1 MNTNKQFLS
10 KESLFLKFPNAPLN
24 ECKVENLL
32 EGIKSKQ
39 PYNELIDLTYYLLKD
54 NSLSLSK
61 LLKIWEIRLIL
72 HLFNNQLTFAKK
84 EAINLNNALYLNENN
99 DVIPPQA
106 QQVQSPNN
114 NNNND
119 SRSSSMNSGTG
130 NTPSPSPGL
139 QPIYPL
145 PKNNNGLIGHSL
157 LIMILRLRS
166 IPNLSL
172 VNELYK
178 LCYQLRLRS
187 SGAEEEKADL
197 QLKLIN
203 LSYDI
208 IVILSITK
216 NYHTLLNYL
225 ESIRYELLLQ
235 KKQNL
240 LSDMYKQYLSNVT
253 LLWVIILIMVYVRN
267 GTKRDRLTDI
277 ITKHY
282 QQTFESDVNEL
293 SINSL
298 SYVLSHILPLPSSD
312 EMAKVP
318 QGVLTI
324 LHLVQLILLGDISGR
339 IICSTIGLWDISNVH
354 GYTLTKDKEF
364 KLNHQSKEVSDNVSS
379 CYNELTNDWG
389 KFIYKVY
396 GLE

>member
-1 MNTNKQFLS
+1 MNTINKQFLS
-10 KESLFLKFPNAPLN
+10 KESLFLKFPNVPLD
-24 ECKVENLL
+24 ECNIEDLL
-32 EGIKSKQ
+32 VGIKSKQ
-39 PYNELIDLTYYLLKD
+39 PYNELIDLTYYLLKN
-54 NSLSLSK
+54 NSLSLSE

-72 HLFNNQLTFAKK
+72 HLFNNQLTFSKK

-99 DVIPPQA
+99 DIAPPQG
-106 QQVQSPNN
+106 QQVQSPNSI
-114 NNNND
+114 ND
-119 SRSSSMNSGTG
+119 SRASSMNSGIG

-187 SGAEEEKADL
+187 SGAEEEKVGL

-225 ESIRYELLLQ
+225 ESIRYELVLQ
-235 KKQNL
+235 KKQNQ
-240 LSDMYKQYLSNVT
+240 LSDMYRQYLSNVT

-267 GTKRDRLTDI
+267 GTKKDRLTDI

-282 QQTFESDVNEL
+282 QDTFENDVNEL
-293 SINSL
+293 SMNSL
-298 SYVLSHILPLPSSD
+298 SYVLSHILPLPSSE
-312 EMAKVP
+312 EMATVP
-318 QGVLTI
+318 PGALTI

-354 GYTLTKDKEF
+354 GYSLTKDEEF
-364 KLNHQSKEVSDNVSS
+364 KLNHLPKEVSDNMSS
-379 CYNELTNDWG
+379 CYNELTSDWG

>member
-1 MNTNKQFLS
+1 MNTINKQFLS
-10 KESLFLKFPNAPLN
+10 KESLFLKFPNVPLD
-24 ECKVENLL
+24 ECNIEDLL
-32 EGIKSKQ
+32 VGIKSKQ
-39 PYNELIDLTYYLLKD
+39 PYNELIDLTYYLLKN
-54 NSLSLSK
+54 NSLSLSE

-72 HLFNNQLTFAKK
+72 HLFNNQLTFSKK

-99 DVIPPQA
+99 DIAPPQG
-106 QQVQSPNN
+106 QQVQNPNS
-114 NNNND
+114 NND
-119 SRSSSMNSGTG
+119 SRASSMNSGIG

-187 SGAEEEKADL
+187 SGAEEEKVGL

-225 ESIRYELLLQ
+225 ESIRYELVLQ
-235 KKQNL
+235 KKQNQ
-240 LSDMYKQYLSNVT
+240 LSDMYRQYLSNVT

-267 GTKRDRLTDI
+267 GTKKDRLTDI

-282 QQTFESDVNEL
+282 QDTFENDVNEL
-293 SINSL
+293 SMNSL
-298 SYVLSHILPLPSSD
+298 SYVLSHISPLPSSE
-312 EMAKVP
+312 EMATVP
-318 QGVLTI
+318 PGALTI
-324 LHLVQLILLGDISGR
+324 SHLVQLILSGDISGR

-354 GYTLTKDKEF
+354 GYSLTKDDEF
-364 KLNHQSKEVSDNVSS
+364 KLNHQPSDASDNLSS
-379 CYNELTNDWG
+379 CYNELTSDWG
-389 KFIYKVY
+389 RFIYKVY

>member
-1 MNTNKQFLS
+1 MITINTQFLS
-10 KESLFLKFPNAPLN
+10 KESLFLKFPNASVDKYTVN
-24 ECKVENLL
+24 DLL
-32 EGIKSKQ
+32 EGIKSKI
-39 PYNELIDLTYYLLKD
+39 PYSQLIDLTYYILKD
-54 NSLSLSK
+54 NSLLLSE

-72 HLFNNQLTFAKK
+72 HLFNDQLTYAKK

-99 DVIPPQA
+99 DIAPAQA
-106 QQVQSPNN
+106 QQVQSPNSKV
-114 NNNND
+114 D
-119 SRSSSMNSGTG
+119 SRTSSMNSRTG
-130 NTPSPSPGL
+130 NTPSPNPDL

-145 PKNNNGLIGHSL
+145 PKNNNGLIEHSL

-187 SGAEEEKADL
+187 SGTREEKQSL
-197 QLKLIN
+197 KLKLIN

-225 ESIRYELLLQ
+225 KSIRYELVLQ
-235 KKQNL
+235 KKQNQ
-240 LSDMYKQYLSNVT
+240 LSDTYTQYLSNIT
-253 LLWVIILIMVYVRN
+253 LLWIIIVTMVYLRN
-267 GTKRDRLTDI
+267 GTKKDKVTDI
-277 ITKHY
+277 ITKNY
-282 QQTFESDVNEL
+282 KQTFEDDVNEE
-293 SINSL
+293 SINGL

-312 EMAKVP
+312 DMVQVP
-318 QGVLTI
+318 EGKLTVLA
-324 LHLVQLILLGDISGR
+324 LVHLIQHGDISGR
-339 IICSTIGLWDISNVH
+339 IICSTMGLWDISNVH
-354 GYTLTKDKEF
+354 GFALTKYHDF
-364 KLNHQSKEVSDNVSS
+364 KLTRQPGEVSDGVSS
-379 CYNELTNDWG
+379 CYDELTNDWS

>member
-1 MNTNKQFLS
+1 MNTTNKQFLS
-10 KESLFLKFPNAPLN
+10 KESLFLKFPNVPFH
-24 ECKVENLL
+24 ECNVGDLL

-39 PYNELIDLTYYLLKD
+39 PYNKLIDLTYYLLKND
-54 NSLSLSK
+54 SLSLSE

-84 EAINLNNALYLNENN
+84 EAINLNNVLYLNENN
-99 DVIPPQA
+99 DIAPSQG
-106 QQVQSPNN
+106 QQVQSPNS
-114 NNNND
+114 NND
-119 SRSSSMNSGTG
+119 SRASSMNSGTG
-130 NTPSPSPGL
+130 NTPSPNPGL

-187 SGAEEEKADL
+187 SGAEEEKIDL

-225 ESIRYELLLQ
+225 ESIRYELVLQ
-235 KKQNL
+235 KKQNQ
-240 LSDMYKQYLSNVT
+240 LSDIYRQYLSNVT
-253 LLWVIILIMVYVRN
+253 LLWVIILIMMYVRN
-267 GTKRDRLTDI
+267 GAKKDRLTDI
-277 ITKHY
+277 ITRHY
-282 QQTFESDVNEL
+282 QQAFEDDVNEL
-293 SINSL
+293 SMNSI
-298 SYVLSHILPLPSSD
+298 SYVLTNILPLPSSD
-312 EMAKVP
+312 KMAMVP
-318 QGVLTI
+318 QGRLTI

-354 GYTLTKDKEF
+354 GYSLTKDEEF
-364 KLNHQSKEVSDNVSS
+364 KLNHQSKEASDNVSS
-379 CYNELTNDWG
+379 CYNELTKDWG

>member
-1 MNTNKQFLS
+1 MNTTNKQFLS
-10 KESLFLKFPNAPLN
+10 KESLFLKFPNVPLDKCN
-24 ECKVENLL
+24 IEDLL

-39 PYNELIDLTYYLLKD
+39 PYNELIDLTYYLLKN
-54 NSLSLSK
+54 NSLSLSE

-99 DVIPPQA
+99 DIAPPQG
-106 QQVQSPNN
+106 QQVQSPNSI
-114 NNNND
+114 ND
-119 SRSSSMNSGTG
+119 SRASSMNSGIG

-157 LIMILRLRS
+157 LILILRLRS

-187 SGAEEEKADL
+187 SGAEEEKVDL

-225 ESIRYELLLQ
+225 ESIRYELVLQ
-235 KKQNL
+235 KKQNQ
-240 LSDMYKQYLSNVT
+240 LSDMYRQYLSNVT

-267 GTKRDRLTDI
+267 GTKKDRLTDI

-282 QQTFESDVNEL
+282 QHTFENNVNEL
-293 SINSL
+293 SMNSL
-298 SYVLSHILPLPSSD
+298 SYVLSHILPLPSSE
-312 EMAKVP
+312 EMATVP
-318 QGVLTI
+318 PGALTI

-354 GYTLTKDKEF
+354 GYSLTKDEEF
-364 KLNHQSKEVSDNVSS
+364 KLNHQPKEVSDNMSS
-379 CYNELTNDWG
+379 CYNELTSDWG

>member
-1 MNTNKQFLS
+1 MNTTNKQFLS
-10 KESLFLKFPNAPLN
+10 KESLFLKFPNVPLD
-24 ECKVENLL
+24 ECNVEDLL

-39 PYNELIDLTYYLLKD
+39 PYNELIDLTYYLLKN
-54 NSLSLSK
+54 NSLSLSE
-61 LLKIWEIRLIL
+61 LLKIWEIRLVL
-72 HLFNNQLTFAKK
+72 HLFNNQLAFAKK

-99 DVIPPQA
+99 DVAPPQG
-106 QQVQSPNN
+106 QQVQSPNS
-114 NNNND
+114 NND
-119 SRSSSMNSGTG
+119 SRASSMNSGIG

-187 SGAEEEKADL
+187 SGAEEEKVDL

-208 IVILSITK
+208 IVILSISK

-225 ESIRYELLLQ
+225 ESIRYELVLQ
-235 KKQNL
+235 RKQNQL
-240 LSDMYKQYLSNVT
+240 TDMYRQYLSNVT

-267 GTKRDRLTDI
+267 GAKKDRLTGI

-282 QQTFESDVNEL
+282 QQAFENDVNEV
-293 SINSL
+293 SMNSL

-312 EMAKVP
+312 KMAKVP
-318 QGVLTI
+318 QDALTI

-354 GYTLTKDKEF
+354 GYSLTKDEEF
-364 KLNHQSKEVSDNVSS
+364 KLNHQSKEVSNNVSK
-379 CYNELTNDWG
+379 CYNELTHDWG

>member
-1 MNTNKQFLS
+1 M
-10 KESLFLKFPNAPLN
+10 KFPNVPLD
-24 ECKVENLL
+24 ECNIEDLL
-32 EGIKSKQ
+32 VGIKSKQ
-39 PYNELIDLTYYLLKD
+39 PYNELIDLTYYLLKN
-54 NSLSLSK
+54 NSLSLSE

-72 HLFNNQLTFAKK
+72 HLFNNQLTFSKK

-99 DVIPPQA
+99 DIAPPQG
-106 QQVQSPNN
+106 QQVQNPNS
-114 NNNND
+114 NND
-119 SRSSSMNSGTG
+119 SRASSMNSGIG

-187 SGAEEEKADL
+187 SGAEEEKVGL

-225 ESIRYELLLQ
+225 ESIRYELVLQ
-235 KKQNL
+235 KKQNQ
-240 LSDMYKQYLSNVT
+240 LSDMYRQYLSNVT

-267 GTKRDRLTDI
+267 GTKKDRLTDI

-282 QQTFESDVNEL
+282 QDTFENDVNEL
-293 SINSL
+293 SMNSL
-298 SYVLSHILPLPSSD
+298 SYVLSHILPLPSSE
-312 EMAKVP
+312 EMATVP
-318 QGVLTI
+318 PGA
-324 LHLVQLILLGDISGR
+324 
-339 IICSTIGLWDISNVH
+339 
-354 GYTLTKDKEF
+354 
-364 KLNHQSKEVSDNVSS
+364 
-379 CYNELTNDWG
+379 
-389 KFIYKVY
+389 
-396 GLE
+396 